1 MAVANAVAPEHL
13 ELMTADPESLLL
25 LVRNAGAV
33 FCGPWSPASVGDY
46 IAGPNHV
53 LPTNG
58 SARFSEALRVDDFI
72 KHVHVV
78 TPDERALARVAPH
91 VVALAEAEGLAAHA
105 ESIRVRRPS

>member
-1 MAVANAVAPEHL
+1 
-13 ELMTADPESLLL
+13 MTADPEALLP

-58 SARFSEALRVDDFI
+58 SARFSEALRVDDFV

-78 TPDERALARVAPH
+78 TLDERALGNIADH
-91 VVALAEAEGLAAHA
+91 VVTLAEAEGLSAHA
-105 ESIRVRRPS
+105 ESVRVRRST